1 MKKWFITAALIAFI
15 AWQLI
20 NKPSPGAEVDAEE
33 LLEMLATDA
42 EVVLL
47 DVREP
52 DEYAAGHIP
61 GSILIPLGDLDRSE
75 RLKEIDPSQ
84 KIVVICRSGNR
95 SEFGQ
100 QMLMDMGFTDVYNL
114 TGGIQRWTGPIEV
127 E

>member
-20 NKPSPGAEVDAEE
+20 NRPSPGAEVDAEE
-33 LLEMLATDA
+33 LLKMLATDA

-61 GSILIPLGDLDRSE
+61 GSILIPLGDLDHSE